1 MNSIFT
7 SQPNPQ
13 TNSNKRETLFT
24 FQSIIVTGLLA
35 FTAIAF
41 FVYND
46 LTIVKGIKVVFAPFL
61 SVVPLLFVFSILRDL
76 QKGFIEGNYSKLEII
91 KFCTITVLITAAFT
105 GITYLLSRID
115 ALEILLAAIM
125 AILCTIFFLK
135 SKIKD
140 ILGMSIVT
148 GIAEG
153 IIVYMIFLFWWWV
166 SFWP

>member
-1 MNSIFT
+1 MKSIF
-7 SQPNPQ
+7 SHK
-13 TNSNKRETLFT
+13 TNRSNSGKRELLFT
-24 FQSIIVTGLLA
+24 FQSIIVTGLLT

-46 LTIVKGIKVVFAPFL
+46 LSIVKGIKVIFAPFL
-61 SVVPLLFVFSILRDL
+61 SVVPLLFVLSIIRDL
-76 QKGFIEGNYSKLEII
+76 RKGFIEGNYSKNEII
-91 KFCTITVLITAAFT
+91 KFCVITLLITAAFT
-105 GITYLLSRID
+105 GITFLLSKIN

-125 AILCTIFFLK
+125 AVLCIIFFLK

-153 IIVYMIFLFWWWV
+153 IIVYMIFLF
-166 SFWP
+166 

>member
-1 MNSIFT
+1 MERIFNET
-7 SQPNPQ
+7 QPKS
-13 TNSNKRETLFT
+13 NSNKRELLFT

-41 FVYND
+41 FFYND
-46 LTIVKGIKVVFAPFL
+46 LTIVKGIKVIFAPFL
-61 SVVPLLFVFSILRDL
+61 SVVPLLFVLSILRDL
-76 QKGFIEGNYSKLEII
+76 RKGFVEGNYGKDEII
-91 KFCTITVLITAAFT
+91 KFCLITLVITAAFT
-105 GITYLLSRID
+105 GITFLLSKID
-115 ALEILLAAIM
+115 ALEILMAAIM

-153 IIVYMIFLFWWWV
+153 IIVYMIFLF
-166 SFWP
+166 